1 MPRLVKDGSLRIG
14 GRTVQV
20 SSVAKPFFPDPGL
33 TKGDLVGYYRD
44 VAEVMLPHLRGR
56 PLNLQRFPNGVEG
69 HGFWQQGA
77 SDHFPDWVRKVTVE
91 RRGRGGTVDHVVCDD
106 AATVVY
112 LANLATVT
120 FHAWTSTVEHLARP
134 DLVVIDL
141 DPDPGQGLEV
151 VRAAARAVRKVCEE
165 VGLAPF
171 VQTSGS
177 RGYHVVMPLRPGP
190 DVEVVRD
197 LAAEL
202 ALLVAARDPARLS
215 VEWRKAKRD
224 GRLLLDTARNGYAQ
238 TLVAPYSVRP
248 RPEAPVATPIDWAEL
263 GRVEPRSYT
272 LANLRRRLARKP
284 DPWAGMAAR
293 AAAFEPAG
301 RAPGRGRPGL
311 RGPGEA
317 EGLAGRPSAGR
328 RPQP

>member
-1 MPRLVKDGSLRIG
+1 MPRLVKDGSLRVG

-20 SSVAKPFFPDPGL
+20 SSVAKPFFPDAGL

-77 SDHFPDWVRKVTVE
+77 SEHFPDWVRTVTVE
-91 RRGRGGTVDHVVCDD
+91 RRGRGGTVDHVVCDA

-151 VRAAARAVRKVCEE
+151 VRAAARAVRAACEE

-177 RGYHVVMPLRPGP
+177 RGYHVVMPLQPGP

-202 ALLVAARDPARLS
+202 ALLVAARDPDRLS

-272 LANLRRRLARKP
+272 VANLRRRLARKP
-284 DPWAGMAAR
+284 DPWAGMAAK
-293 AAAFEPAG
+293 AAAFDPVRSRLDELLAEAG
-301 RAPGRGRPGL
+301 QRSEGRG
-311 RGPGEA
+311 
-317 EGLAGRPSAGR
+317 S
-328 RPQP
+328 